1 MSTEIAHLRRRLVEF
16 TIQCTT
22 HLELPPIVKYSA
34 LSLFFDRF
42 RPSVVSRFLQKKKK
56 AEHWLLQP
64 LTESNLQLFVLIS
77 IWISCKVC
85 LPSLLLLVFVWVC
98 CSLLLN
104 VTRAELL
111 LLQMHC
117 SRGLSVQS
125 LKSLGDNMITEQL
138 FTVRDFMEAELVFL
152 KVMKFE
158 IGTLN
163 IAYTLLDDLFIHFKE
178 VAKVGELLNFEACMD
193 MMDLLYEKEETS
205 VLYHSSTSL
214 AASILVSSYI
224 ITVPKQQWEFPIL
237 PWATALSELW
247 LITTRGVFVL
257 GVKMRLSRVV
267 GEVRTF
273 VGWVSFPGDG
283 GFHRSVDAGS
293 SYRGVEVSFASPSSA
308 QVLGRRLGGFG
319 APTKVS
325 CGEVI
330 PVVFRD
336 GGGQVEADAMRVG
349 LMVEMHPRVPL
360 SASLTCGSSQRF
372 TVKMV
377 TNKEEREVVELV
389 GYILSHVLY
398 PHPS

>member
-42 RPSVVSRFLQKKKK
+42 RPSVVRDSVFRVWGKYRFLQKKKK

-64 LTESNLQLFVLIS
+64 LTESNLQLFV
-77 IWISCKVC
+77 
-85 LPSLLLLVFVWVC
+85 
-98 CSLLLN
+98 
-104 VTRAELL
+104 AELL

-125 LKSLGDNMITEQL
+125 LKSLGDKMITEQL

-224 ITVPKQQWEFPIL
+224 ITVPKQQCEFPIL
-237 PWATALSELW
+237 PWGKAFFFLL
-247 LITTRGVFVL
+247 
-257 GVKMRLSRVV
+257 
-267 GEVRTF
+267 
-273 VGWVSFPGDG
+273 FPSKAFID
-283 GFHRSVDAGS
+283 D
-293 SYRGVEVSFASPSSA
+293 
-308 QVLGRRLGGFG
+308 
-319 APTKVS
+319 
-325 CGEVI
+325 
-330 PVVFRD
+330 
-336 GGGQVEADAMRVG
+336 
-349 LMVEMHPRVPL
+349 
-360 SASLTCGSSQRF
+360 RF
-372 TVKMV
+372 IFIK
-377 TNKEEREVVELV
+377 
-389 GYILSHVLY
+389 S
-398 PHPS
+398 

>member
-1 MSTEIAHLRRRLVEF
+1 MSTEIAHLRQRLVEF

-22 HLELPPIVKYSA
+22 HLKLPPIVKYSA

-42 RPSVVSRFLQKKKK
+42 RPSVVRFLQKKKK

-64 LTESNLQLFVLIS
+64 LTESNLQLFV
-77 IWISCKVC
+77 
-85 LPSLLLLVFVWVC
+85 
-98 CSLLLN
+98 
-104 VTRAELL
+104 AELL

-125 LKSLGDNMITEQL
+125 LKSLGDMMITEQL

-224 ITVPKQQWEFPIL
+224 ITVPKQQCEFPIL
-237 PWATALSELW
+237 PWGKAFFFLL
-247 LITTRGVFVL
+247 
-257 GVKMRLSRVV
+257 
-267 GEVRTF
+267 
-273 VGWVSFPGDG
+273 FPSKAFID
-283 GFHRSVDAGS
+283 D
-293 SYRGVEVSFASPSSA
+293 
-308 QVLGRRLGGFG
+308 
-319 APTKVS
+319 
-325 CGEVI
+325 
-330 PVVFRD
+330 
-336 GGGQVEADAMRVG
+336 
-349 LMVEMHPRVPL
+349 
-360 SASLTCGSSQRF
+360 RF
-372 TVKMV
+372 IFIK
-377 TNKEEREVVELV
+377 
-389 GYILSHVLY
+389 S
-398 PHPS
+398 

>member
-77 IWISCKVC
+77 IWISCK
-85 LPSLLLLVFVWVC
+85 
-98 CSLLLN
+98 
-104 VTRAELL
+104 
-111 LLQMHC
+111 MHC

-237 PWATALSELW
+237 PW
-247 LITTRGVFVL
+247 
-257 GVKMRLSRVV
+257 
-267 GEVRTF
+267 
-273 VGWVSFPGDG
+273 
-283 GFHRSVDAGS
+283 
-293 SYRGVEVSFASPSSA
+293 
-308 QVLGRRLGGFG
+308 
-319 APTKVS
+319 
-325 CGEVI
+325 
-330 PVVFRD
+330 
-336 GGGQVEADAMRVG
+336 
-349 LMVEMHPRVPL
+349 
-360 SASLTCGSSQRF
+360 
-372 TVKMV
+372 VKMV

-398 PHPS
+398 SHHS